1 MLLLHY
7 NKIVTNIQ
15 KSNELGIFLMENIYL
30 IIGLVVGIIV
40 AIVMRNT
47 LKTKP

>member
-1 MLLLHY
+1 MPLLNY
-7 NKIVTNIQ
+7 MNIETGVQ
-15 KSNELGIFLMENIYL
+15 KSNELGAFLLENIYL
-30 IIGLVVGIIV
+30 IIGLIVGLIV